1 MADQSIDL
9 QEADGPSSVSAQG
22 SAIVARLRREGYGFV
37 PGSTMG
43 RLLVGAGLTEW
54 DGYARS
60 WDDLGPDRFMAD
72 GGTYRKRRFACF
84 SAQAGAFRRKPA
96 QAHYQTRENNP
107 LNGGIARMFEPV
119 RDTIALH
126 PANLAVLAACRDLFV
141 AATPLARRPTAW
153 HVEMH
158 QFRIEAHVGVSGRP
172 TPEGLH
178 RDGVDWVLVLMVR
191 RQNVTGGV
199 STIAD
204 AAGTILQDATL
215 TEPLDASLADDR
227 RVLHGVS
234 PVRRADPSRPAW
246 RDVLVVTFRGEPPA
260 DESEA

>member
-1 MADQSIDL
+1 MSNQSSDL
-9 QEADGPSSVSAQG
+9 PEADSLSFVAAQG
-22 SAIVARLRREGYGFV
+22 STIVARLRRDGYDFV
-37 PGSTMG
+37 PGAAM
-43 RLLVGAGLTEW
+43 RRFLVGAGIADW
-54 DGYARS
+54 DAYARS
-60 WDDLGPDRFMAD
+60 WDDLGPDLFMAD

-84 SAQAGAFRRKPA
+84 SAQGAGFRRKPA

-126 PANLAVLAACRDLFV
+126 PANLAVLAVCRDLFV
-141 AATPLARRPTAW
+141 AATPAPWRPAAW

-158 QFRIEAHVGVSGRP
+158 QFRIETHVGVSGRP

-178 RDGVDWVLVLMVR
+178 RDGVDWVFVLMVR

-234 PVRRADPSRPAW
+234 PIRPADPSRPAW
-246 RDVLVVTFRGEPPA
+246 RDVLVVTFRGEPPRNG
-260 DESEA
+260 SEA